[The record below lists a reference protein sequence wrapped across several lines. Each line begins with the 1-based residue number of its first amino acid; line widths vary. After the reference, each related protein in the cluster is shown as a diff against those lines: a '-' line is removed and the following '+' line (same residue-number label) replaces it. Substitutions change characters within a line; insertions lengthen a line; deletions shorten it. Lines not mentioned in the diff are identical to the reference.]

1 MGLVRAEEGIDAGAV
16 VHCGDPA
23 REQRNLHQGHGW
35 VEQAHRG
42 VFSVAGPDRLTWLH
56 AITSQHLLALA
67 PHQGTTALLLDPNG
81 HVDHALFLVDDGETL
96 WGHTEPGRVGD
107 LVAFLD
113 RMRFMS
119 RVEVADRSA
128 DIAVVWTVEDQTGW
142 PEALLTRRA
151 DDTLG
156 GTDLFLPRAALADLA
171 DRPHRAGLW
180 AYEARRIAAGIARI
194 GLDTD
199 ERTIPN
205 EIGVLGGAV
214 HMNKGCY
221 TGQETVARV
230 WNMGRPPR
238 RLVRLQLDGSMDVL
252 PVHGSPVALRDDP
265 ERTVGFVGS
274 AARHYEEGPIALAL
288 VKRSVPVDAPLLVG
302 EVAASQEVLVD
313 PEVGLHVRPGR
324 A

>member
-1 MGLVRAEEGIDAGAV
+1 MGLVRAEDGPDAGAV
-16 VHCGDPA
+16 VHCGDPV
-23 REQRNLHQGHGW
+23 REQRELERGRGW
-35 VEQAHRG
+35 VELAHRG
-42 VFSVAGPDRLTWLH
+42 VFTVTGPDRLTWLH
-56 AITSQHLLALA
+56 AMTSQHLLALP
-67 PHQGTTALLLDPNG
+67 PHRGTTALLLDPNG

-96 WGHTEPGRVGD
+96 WGHTEPGRVAG

-119 RVEVADRSA
+119 RVEVADRTA
-128 DIAVVWTVEDQTGW
+128 DVAVVWTVEDPAGF
-142 PEALLTRRA
+142 PDALVTRTA

-156 GTDLFLPRAALADLA
+156 GTDLFLPRASLAELA

-194 GLDTD
+194 GMDTD

-214 HMNKGCY
+214 HMDKGCY

-238 RLVRLQLDGSMDVL
+238 RLVRLQLDGSMDSL
-252 PVHGSPVALRDDP
+252 PGHGAPVALRDDP

-274 AARHYEEGPIALAL
+274 AVRHHEEGPIALAL
-288 VKRSVPVDAPLLVG
+288 VKRSVPVDAPLVVG
-302 EVAASQEVLVD
+302 DVAAAQEVIVD

-324 A
+324 R

>member
-1 MGLVRAEEGIDAGAV
+1 MGLVRAEDGIDTGAV
-16 VHCGDPA
+16 VHCGNPA
-23 REQRNLHQGHGW
+23 REQRDLDRGCGW
-35 VEQAHRG
+35 VEQGHRG
-42 VFSVAGPDRLTWLH
+42 VFTVAGPDRLTWLH

-67 PHQGTTALLLDPNG
+67 PRQGTTALLLDPNG
-81 HVDHALFLVDDGETL
+81 HVDHALFLVDDGQAL
-96 WGHTEPGRVGD
+96 WGHTEPRRVAD
-107 LVAFLD
+107 LVAFLN

-119 RVEVADRSA
+119 RVEVTDRSA
-128 DIAVVWTVEDQTGW
+128 DIAVVWTVEDPAGW
-142 PEALLTRRA
+142 PDALQTRRA
-151 DDTLG
+151 DDSLG
-156 GTDLFLPRAALADLA
+156 GTDLFLPRAALGDLA
-171 DRPHRAGLW
+171 DRPHQAGLW

-252 PVHGSPVALRDDP
+252 PAHGSPVSLRDDP

>member
-1 MGLVRAEEGIDAGAV
+1 MGLVRAEVGIDAGAV
-16 VHCGDPA
+16 LHCGSPM
-23 REQRNLHQGHGW
+23 REQRELDQGRGW
-35 VEQAHRG
+35 VELAHRG
-42 VFSVAGPDRLTWLH
+42 VFTVAGPDRLTWLH

-67 PHQGTTALLLDPNG
+67 PHEGTAALLLDPNG
-81 HVDHALFLVDDGETL
+81 RIDHALFLVDDGEVL

-128 DIAVVWTVEDQTGW
+128 DVAVVWTVEDPAGW
-142 PEALLTRRA
+142 PAALVTRSA
-151 DDTLG
+151 ADTLG
-156 GTDLFLPRAALADLA
+156 GTDLFLPRTALAELE
-171 DRPHRAGLW
+171 DRPDRAGLL
-180 AYEARRIAAGIARI
+180 AYEARRIAAGVARI

-214 HMNKGCY
+214 HMDKGCY

-238 RLVRLQLDGSMDVL
+238 RLVRLQLDGSMDLL
-252 PVHGSPVALRDDP
+252 PGNGSPVALRDDP
-265 ERTVGFVGS
+265 DRPIGS
-274 AARHYEEGPIALAL
+274 IGSSARHYEVGPIALAL
-288 VKRSVPVDAPLLVG
+288 VKRSVPVDAALVVG
-302 EVAASQEVLVD
+302 EVAAAQEVLVD
-313 PEVGLHVRPGR
+313 PDVGLHVRPGR
-324 A
+324 S